1 MSVIKELWHGKIMPQ
16 ERTFCANKEF
26 VRIRKQLQEE
36 YNLLANELS
45 KDGKIHLEN
54 YERLLVEIQSICDE
68 ENFIEAFRLGVK
80 IMIEVFKE

>member
-45 KDGKIHLEN
+45 KDGKIHLP
-54 YERLLVEIQSICDE
+54 YLL
-68 ENFIEAFRLGVK
+68 K
-80 IMIEVFKE
+80 T